1 MLIPSFK
8 VNNLHRFAAAS
19 AMAGLLAAP
28 LPAFAHDVVLD
39 SNPENGAVVKEF
51 PEEVTLEFSG
61 MIKPDFNTFAI
72 TDLDSGEQLY
82 TGEPEVD
89 GPNASL
95 AIPADKRGGEGKYQL
110 GYQITSSDGHATRGK
125 IAFEVSDEGSDQ
137 GNDQGS
143 DQDGAAN
150 AADQSE
156 NTQGES
162 QKAQERDDQAA
173 NPADTN
179 NLGLIAGIAAAV
191 MLLGILVLAI
201 RRRR

>member
-137 GNDQGS
+137 
-143 DQDGAAN
+143 DGAAN

-162 QKAQERDDQAA
+162 QKTQERDDQAA

>member
-8 VNNLHRFAAAS
+8 AKNLHRFAAAS
-19 AMAGLLAAP
+19 AMAALIAVP
-28 LPAFAHDVVLD
+28 LPASAHDVVLD
-39 SNPENGAVVKEF
+39 SNPENGAVIKEF

-125 IAFEVSDEGSDQ
+125 IAFEVSDGGATDATQSDAASKP
-137 GNDQGS
+137 S
-143 DQDGAAN
+143 DD
-150 AADQSE
+150 ADQSE
-156 NTQGES
+156 QTQ
-162 QKAQERDDQAA
+162 QDNDQAA
-173 NPADTN
+173 DATGVEDSK

-191 MLLGILVLAI
+191 MLIGILVLAI